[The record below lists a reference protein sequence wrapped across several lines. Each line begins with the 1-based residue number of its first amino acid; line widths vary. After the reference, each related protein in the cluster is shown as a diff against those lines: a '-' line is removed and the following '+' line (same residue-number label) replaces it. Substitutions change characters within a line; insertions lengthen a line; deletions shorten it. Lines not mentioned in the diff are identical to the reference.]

1 MTVRRPGTIKVIIF
15 TLIITFSTV
24 LSVSAQNA
32 RLEIDQ
38 LDRLFPKAVQTVDV
52 RVESTL
58 LQIAAKFLK
67 SDNADEAMAK
77 ELLSTLKGVY
87 VKGVEFDKE
96 GEFTEADLETI
107 RTQLRAPGWDR
118 IVGVRSKRDGE
129 NAEVYLMLEG
139 GVIAGISV
147 LVFDPKQ
154 FFVVN
159 VVGPLDPEK
168 IGQLRGRFG
177 IPKDMDFDWSGVKRK
192 KVGEG

>member
-1 MTVRRPGTIKVIIF
+1 MAVSIPGTIKVIIF
-15 TLIITFSTV
+15 TFIVTFGTV
-24 LSVSAQNA
+24 LPVSAQNA

-52 RVESTL
+52 RVESAL

-67 SDNADEAMAK
+67 SDNADEAMVK

-96 GEFTEADLETI
+96 GEFAEADLESI

-139 GVIAGISV
+139 GVITGVSV
-147 LVFDPKQ
+147 LAFDPKQ
-154 FFVVN
+154 LYVVN

-177 IPKDMDFDWSGVKRK
+177 IPKDMDFDWSGVKSVDSRQ
-192 KVGEG
+192 

>member
-1 MTVRRPGTIKVIIF
+1 MSVRIPGTIKIIIF
-15 TLIITFSTV
+15 TIIVTFGAV

-38 LDRLFPKAVQTVDV
+38 LDRLFPRAVQTVDV
-52 RVESTL
+52 RVESSL

-67 SDNADEAMAK
+67 SDHADEAMVK

-96 GEFTEADLETI
+96 GEFTEADLKSI

-139 GVIAGISV
+139 GIITGVSV
-147 LVFDPKQ
+147 LAFDHKQ
-154 FFVVN
+154 LYVVN

-177 IPKDMDFDWSGVKRK
+177 IPRDMDFDWSGVKS
-192 KVGEG
+192 VGSRQ

>member
-1 MTVRRPGTIKVIIF
+1 MTVKTPGTIKMIIF
-15 TLIITFSTV
+15 ILIVIFSTV
-24 LSVSAQNA
+24 LSVSAQKA

-52 RVESTL
+52 RVESSL
-58 LQIAAKFLK
+58 LLIAAKFLK
-67 SDNADEAMAK
+67 SDNADEAMVK

-87 VKGVEFDKE
+87 VKGVEFDNE
-96 GEFTEADLETI
+96 GEFTEADLESI

-118 IVGVRSKRDGE
+118 IVGVRSKRAGE

-139 GVIAGISV
+139 SVISGVSV

-154 FFVVN
+154 LYVVN
-159 VVGPLDPEK
+159 IVGPLDPEK

-192 KVGEG
+192 RVGEG

>member
-1 MTVRRPGTIKVIIF
+1 MTVRTSGTIKVIIF
-15 TLIITFSTV
+15 ILIIAFSTV
-24 LSVSAQNA
+24 LSVFAQNA

-52 RVESTL
+52 RVESSL
-58 LQIAAKFLK
+58 LLIAAKFLK
-67 SDNADEAMAK
+67 SDKADEAMVK

-96 GEFTEADLETI
+96 GEFTEADLATI

-129 NAEVYLMLEG
+129 NAEIYLMLEG
-139 GVIAGISV
+139 GVITGVCV

-154 FFVVN
+154 LYVVN

-192 KVGEG
+192 I

>member
-1 MTVRRPGTIKVIIF
+1 MSVRTPITIKVIIS
-15 TLIITFSTV
+15 TLIVTVSTV
-24 LSVSAQNA
+24 LSVSAQSA

-52 RVESTL
+52 RVESSL
-58 LQIAAKFLK
+58 LVIAAKFLK
-67 SDNADEAMAK
+67 SDNPDEAMAK

-96 GEFTEADLETI
+96 GEFADQDLESI

-139 GVIAGISV
+139 GVITGVTV

-154 FFVVN
+154 LYVVN
-159 VVGPLDPEK
+159 VVGPIDPEK

-177 IPKDMDFDWSGVKRK
+177 IPKDMDFDWSAARRKR
-192 KVGEG
+192 V